1 MLVELLCIMKNVAFN
16 FFTGAA
22 SQLEITASYTT
33 SFRCTNGSY
42 ALISGDNLS
51 LKYDYGCNISQVRI
65 ILLIIIFHIFNY
77 LGLKVVIKID

>member
-1 MLVELLCIMKNVAFN
+1 MYYKKTVAFI

-42 ALISGDNLS
+42 ALISGDNLT
-51 LKYDYGCNISQVRI
+51 LKFDYGYNVSQVRI
-65 ILLIIIFHIFNY
+65 I
-77 LGLKVVIKID
+77 